1 MGFESD
7 FGIVSGILCKDM
19 GLNVEG
25 ISNEIYKKRGVGIY
39 ESRFIAT

>member
-19 GLNVEG
+19 GLNVEDNRIG
-25 ISNEIYKKRGVGIY
+25 KCLCECYKLSLVNEN
-39 ESRFIAT
+39 